1 MYDFYHNTLTIPGR
15 ALYEDL
21 GVMSKSN
28 YDKQCRQGK
37 LNRVRQGKGLDN
49 CALVEFDSIPERFKV
64 EIVRK
69 LGFPPKKEA
78 QHLILK
84 YYKTDYEAIDFFAT
98 YLLEDYRR
106 LSPEKQDEYVR
117 NAQMIQAVDAY
128 MKDMKAFRKSRGGSI
143 TKIWQEA
150 AIAVKEVKD
159 QIGHTLP
166 GTDRRLR
173 DKLAEFAEHS
183 YKSLISDN
191 YGKKK
196 AIKVK
201 DATQEA
207 LLRQLLRDHRNLDN
221 EQIAM
226 IYNSVAKIQS
236 FPELSAGTIG
246 NYRKKWNLLVYAGTN
261 GEKAFN
267 DNIGMQVKR
276 KAPSAPLLFWTV
288 DGWDIELLYQRQS
301 KNLKGDKIT
310 TYHNRLTMVVVLDPV
325 IKYPIGYAIGREESS
340 GLIQQALRNAV
351 LHTEELFGQ
360 KHKVLQIQS
369 DNYSKKKMTPIYE
382 MMSKSFTPA
391 KVGNAKSKVIE
402 PWFKFFNKKY
412 CQLAPN
418 WSGHGVKAE
427 KQPNEEYLNKIRHS
441 FPDENGCITQII
453 TMIEIE
459 RERLKEQYIE
469 AYNNMP
475 EDAKKEISNQDFLL
489 HFGETTGYTNKVNHN
504 GLHIAING
512 KKHEYDSFDINF
524 RMYAHL
530 DWTIKYDSNNL
541 NEVLAHNEEHNI
553 SFMLQEKYVQPMAL
567 YDRKEGD
574 ADELAK
580 IGRFNK
586 EMKQVILDTQAEDYK
601 EVNQMFIRNPELDGT
616 LAKMV
621 IVNSRGQH
629 KDQRNAKR
637 LDRSKNLLNK
647 QEKQIQQETDFDW
660 EKEQNDYYANKIN
673 LNKYLDN
680 DE

>member
-1 MYDFYHNTLTIPGR
+1 
-15 ALYEDL
+15 
-21 GVMSKSN
+21 MSESN
-28 YDKQCRQGK
+28 YKKQCLTGK
-37 LNRVRQGKGLDN
+37 INRIRQGKGLDN
-49 CALVEFDSIPERFKV
+49 CALVEFDSIPERFRV
-64 EIVRK
+64 EIVKK
-69 LGFPPKKEA
+69 LGIPPKKEA

-84 YYKTDYEAIDFFAT
+84 YYKTDYEAIDFYAT
-98 YLLEDYRR
+98 HLLEDYRR

-150 AIAVKEVKD
+150 AIAVKEVKG

-201 DATQEA
+201 NATQEA

-226 IYNSVAKIQS
+226 IYNSVAKIQG

-288 DGWDIELLYQRQS
+288 DGWDIELLYQRQTV
-301 KNLKGDKIT
+301 NLKGEKVT

-340 GLIQQALRNAV
+340 GLIQQALRNAI

-369 DNYSKKKMTPIYE
+369 DNYSKKTMTPIYE
-382 MMSKSFTPA
+382 MMSKKFTPA
-391 KVGNAKSKVIE
+391 KVGNAKSKIIE

-418 WSGHGVKAE
+418 WSGHGVKF
-427 KQPNEEYLNKIRHS
+427 KTQPNEEYLNKIRHS
-441 FPDENGCITQII
+441 FPDENGCITQIV

-469 AYNNMP
+469 AYNNMH

-524 RMYAHL
+524 RMHSHL

-541 NEVLAHNEEHNI
+541 NEVLAYNEDHNI

-574 ADELAK
+574 AEELSR
-580 IGRFNK
+580 IGQFNK
-586 EMKQVILDTQAEDYK
+586 EIKQVILDTQADDYK
-601 EVNQMFIRNPELDGT
+601 EVNQMFIQHPELDGT

-621 IVNSRGQH
+621 IVDSKGQH
-629 KDQRNAKR
+629 KDQRNSKR
-637 LDRSKNLLNK
+637 IDRSKKLLNQ
-647 QEKQIQQETDFDW
+647 QEKKIEKKEAFSWDKEHENYIKNKVNTSKYFDN
-660 EKEQNDYYANKIN
+660 E
-673 LNKYLDN
+673 
-680 DE
+680 

>member
-49 CALVEFDSIPERFKV
+49 CALVEFDSIPERFRV
-64 EIVRK
+64 EIVKK

-84 YYKTDYEAIDFFAT
+84 YYKTDYEAIDFFAN

-150 AIAVKEVKD
+150 AIAVKEVKG

-173 DKLAEFAEHS
+173 DKLAEFAKDG
-183 YKSLISDN
+183 YKSLVSEN
-191 YGKKK
+191 FGKKK

-226 IYNSVAKIQS
+226 IYNSVAKIQG

-246 NYRKKWNLLVYAGTN
+246 NYRKKWNLLVYAGNN

-288 DGWDIELLYQRQS
+288 DGWDIELLYQRQTV
-301 KNLKGDKIT
+301 NLKGEKVT

-340 GLIQQALRNAV
+340 GLIQQALRNAI

-369 DNYSKKKMTPIYE
+369 DNYSKKTMTPIYE
-382 MMSKSFTPA
+382 MMSKKFTPA
-391 KVGNAKSKVIE
+391 KVGNAKSKIIE

-418 WSGHGVKAE
+418 WSGHGVKF
-427 KQPNEEYLNKIRHS
+427 KTQPNEEYLNKIRHS
-441 FPDENGCITQII
+441 FPDENGCITQIV

-524 RMYAHL
+524 RMYSHL

-541 NEVLAHNEEHNI
+541 NEVLAYNEDHNI

-574 ADELAK
+574 AEELSR
-580 IGRFNK
+580 IGQFNK
-586 EMKQVILDTQAEDYK
+586 EIKQVILDTQADDYK
-601 EVNQMFIRNPELDGT
+601 EVNQMFIQHPELDGT

-621 IVNSRGQH
+621 IVDSKGQH
-629 KDQRNAKR
+629 KDQRNSKR
-637 LDRSKNLLNK
+637 IDRSKKLLNQ
-647 QEKQIQQETDFDW
+647 QEKKIEKKEAFSWDKEHENYIKNKVNTSKYFDN
-660 EKEQNDYYANKIN
+660 E
-673 LNKYLDN
+673 
-680 DE
+680 

>member
-1 MYDFYHNTLTIPGR
+1 MYDFYHNTLVIPGR

-28 YDKQCRQGK
+28 YDKQCSSGK
-37 LNRVRQGKGLDN
+37 LNKVRTAGGLDN
-49 CALVEFDSIPERFKV
+49 TALVEFESIPERFRV

-84 YYKTDYEAIDFFAT
+84 YYKTDYEAIDFFAN

-201 DATQEA
+201 NATQEA

-226 IYNSVAKIQS
+226 IYNSVAKIQG

-288 DGWDIELLYQRQS
+288 DGWDIELLYQRQTV
-301 KNLKGDKIT
+301 NLKGEKVT

-340 GLIQQALRNAV
+340 GLIQQALRNAI

-369 DNYSKKKMTPIYE
+369 DNYSKKTMTPIYE
-382 MMSKSFTPA
+382 MMSKKFTPA
-391 KVGNAKSKVIE
+391 KVGNAKSKIIE

-418 WSGHGVKAE
+418 WSGHGVKF
-427 KQPNEEYLNKIRHS
+427 KTQPNEEYLNKIRHS
-441 FPDENGCITQII
+441 FPDENGCITQIV

-469 AYNNMP
+469 AYNNMH

-524 RMYAHL
+524 RMHSHL

-541 NEVLAHNEEHNI
+541 NEVLAYNEDHNI

-574 ADELAK
+574 AEELSR
-580 IGRFNK
+580 IGQFNK
-586 EMKQVILDTQAEDYK
+586 EIKQVILDTQADDYK
-601 EVNQMFIRNPELDGT
+601 EVNQMFIQHPELDGT

-621 IVNSRGQH
+621 IVDSKGQH
-629 KDQRNAKR
+629 KDQRNSKR
-637 LDRSKNLLNK
+637 IDRSKKLLNQ
-647 QEKQIQQETDFDW
+647 QEKKIEKKEAFSWDKEHENYIKNKVNTSKYFDN
-660 EKEQNDYYANKIN
+660 E
-673 LNKYLDN
+673 
-680 DE
+680 

>member
-21 GVMSKSN
+21 GVMSESN
-28 YDKQCRQGK
+28 YKKQCSLGK
-37 LNRVRQGKGLDN
+37 LNKVRTAGGSEN
-49 CALVEFDSIPERFKV
+49 IALIEFDSIPERFRV
-64 EIVRK
+64 EIVKK
-69 LGFPPKKEA
+69 LGIPPKKEA

-84 YYKTDYEAIDFFAT
+84 YYKTDYEAIDFYAT
-98 YLLEDYRR
+98 HLLEDYRR

-143 TKIWQEA
+143 TKIWKEA
-150 AIAVKEVKD
+150 AIAVKEVKG

-173 DKLAEFAEHS
+173 DKLAEFAKDG
-183 YKSLISDN
+183 YKSLVSEN
-191 YGKKK
+191 FGKKK

-226 IYNSVAKIQS
+226 IYNSVAKIQG

-288 DGWDIELLYQRQS
+288 DGWDIELLYQKQS

-382 MMSKSFTPA
+382 MMSKNFTPA

-418 WSGHGVKAE
+418 WSGHGVKSE
-427 KQPNEEYLNKIRHS
+427 TQPNEEYLNKIRHS
-441 FPDENGCITQII
+441 FPDENGCMTQII

-524 RMYAHL
+524 RMYSHL

-541 NEVLAHNEEHNI
+541 NEVLAYNEEHNI

-574 ADELAK
+574 AEELAK

-621 IVNSRGQH
+621 IVDSRGQH

-647 QEKQIQQETDFDW
+647 QEKQIQQGTDFDW